1 MPQSFRHFCSKF
13 IPCKRSQKK
22 KWERECEMWIKWKS
36 IELYRREVI
45 ELLFYCSIYEYT
57 TEVLYIRLWM
67 WWPGFGID
75 LHSFRFCTIDTYTE
89 NPFAFVTGSEI
100 WRREKNG
107 TKWLRS
113 IIGNSNRREEKR
125 REFNALD
132 MTRNTKYI
140 AFALQK
146 TTIHIYV
153 IVSNI
158 ENVVCSVVIFN
169 GNVIVNMAR

>member
-1 MPQSFRHFCSKF
+1 MAQNDCVLSLEIRTEE
-13 IPCKRSQKK
+13 KRS
-22 KWERECEMWIKWKS
+22 
-36 IELYRREVI
+36 
-45 ELLFYCSIYEYT
+45 
-57 TEVLYIRLWM
+57 
-67 WWPGFGID
+67 
-75 LHSFRFCTIDTYTE
+75 
-89 NPFAFVTGSEI
+89 
-100 WRREKNG
+100 
-107 TKWLRS
+107 
-113 IIGNSNRREEKR
+113 EEKR

-146 TTIHIYV
+146 TTIQIYV